1 MQKKWKEDFLKAFDV
16 VRLLFVG
23 WKKEILKRETK
34 LHDRNISY
42 YQHEI
47 TVDL

>member
-23 WKKEILKRETK
+23 WKKEIFEKGNK
-34 LHDRNISY
+34 
-42 YQHEI
+42 I
-47 TVDL
+47 T